1 MAYMAKYGLW
11 SRGERLLVGVS
22 GGVDSMTL
30 ATLLLRCKVP
40 FDAAHCNFCL
50 RGSESDGDEQMVRD
64 WAARNGVR
72 LHTVRF
78 NTHAEASRAG
88 ESIQIAARR
97 LRYEWFARLVAK
109 EGYAHVAVAHN
120 RDDTVET
127 FFINLIRG
135 TGLRGLCGIP
145 VKTDL
150 TVRPLMFAS
159 RERIERYAGLLKIPY
174 RTDSSNLSD
183 KYLRNKLR
191 HKVVPV
197 LKEISPSFL
206 EKMAE
211 NMDNLSHSRD
221 LLDAFVACRREFFA
235 ERDGVRVLDL
245 DKVGAGLPLDVLLY
259 EMLSP
264 CGFSFRNCRDMAACY
279 REGKSGRRF
288 FGDGCAVLLDRGRLV
303 MGDGGGDDGLPH
315 IAVTVVGR
323 ERIDDLR
330 PPVGTVYADA
340 DKLDI
345 RTLSLRRVEKGDRM
359 VPFGMRGSKKIS
371 DIMVDAKL
379 SLDDKRK
386 VCVVMS
392 GDTVVWC
399 VGLRFSDLYKVDD
412 TTRRIAVLSVRR

>member
-1 MAYMAKYGLW
+1 MAYMAKFGLW

-50 RGSESDGDEQMVRD
+50 RGDESDGDEKMVRN
-64 WAARNGVR
+64 WADRNGVR

-97 LRYEWFARLVAK
+97 LRYEWFARLIAK
-109 EGYAHVAVAHN
+109 EGYARVAVAHN
-120 RDDTVET
+120 RDDSVET

-150 TVRPLMFAS
+150 AVRPLMFAS

-191 HKVVPV
+191 HNVIPV
-197 LKEISPSFL
+197 LKEIAPSFL
-206 EKMAE
+206 DKMAE

-221 LLDAFVACRREFFA
+221 LLDGFVASRKELFE

-245 DKVGAGLPLDVLLY
+245 DKAGCGLPLDALLY

-264 CGFSFRNCRDMAACY
+264 SGFSFRNCRDMAACY
-279 REGKSGRRF
+279 RDGKSGRRF
-288 FGDGCAVLLDRGRLV
+288 FGDGCAVLLDRGRLI
-303 MGDGGGDDGLPH
+303 MGDGGTDDLPH
-315 IAVTVVGR
+315 IAVTVVVR
-323 ERIDDLR
+323 DRIDNLR
-330 PPVGTVYADA
+330 PPEGTVYADA
-340 DKLDI
+340 DKLDVK
-345 RTLSLRRVEKGDRM
+345 TLSLRRVEKGDRM

-379 SLDDKRK
+379 SLDDKRN
-386 VCVVMS
+386 VCVVTS